1 MRSECRATSCHVVCA
16 VCGVG
21 RCLRADCPKRTVA
34 AARDRFC
41 SVFCCFPTK
50 AESSIHTTYIFL
62 EWVGGESLFFPPLTF
77 VFRVTLGFCFGGL
90 KYIKKDATIAATW
103 WTEAR
108 DQSTYYAKNKKM
120 HAFCVLKSCCAPAV
134 GNRDFC
140 CIYEV
145 PVLFVFSTID
155 VLLLSYICPVALY
168 MSDVLCVIRYKVS
181 GVFVI

>member
-1 MRSECRATSCHVVCA
+1 MPCNLVPCCMRCMRCWAMLARGLSQTNCRCRSGSV
-16 VCGVG
+16 
-21 RCLRADCPKRTVA
+21 L
-34 AARDRFC
+34 FC
-41 SVFCCFPTK
+41 FLLFSY
-50 AESSIHTTYIFL
+50 ESRELYTYDVYFSR
-62 EWVGGESLFFPPLTF
+62 VGGRRVTFFSPLTF